1 MFESLDDQMKHDA
14 AAEGG
19 KLQRIICW
27 TAGVLVAVLVL
38 GGIIL
43 GVRMLE

>member
-14 AAEGG
+14 KAE
-19 KLQRIICW
+19 K
-27 TAGVLVAVLVL
+27 TAKERWLEYTAIALLSLAVFVGLYF
-38 GGIIL
+38 

>member
-14 AAEGG
+14 KAQ
-19 KLQRIICW
+19 K
-27 TAGVLVAVLVL
+27 TARERWLEYTAIAVISLVVFAGLYF
-38 GGIIL
+38 